1 MTKVTCPC
9 CKGERYLFVVNA
21 EFPDE
26 PPLRQPCCHCGTT
39 GYLKLTATEAATYTA
54 EGWLLSLAGEKG
66 QPGTLPWRENDEGH
80 IIYDRAQEPP

>member
-39 GYLKLTATEAATYTA
+39 GYLKLTVSEAATYQKSI
-54 EGWLLSLAGEKG
+54 GLW
-66 QPGTLPWRENDEGH
+66 WVDIDH
-80 IIYDRAQEPP
+80 DRNRSQE